1 MPSINEVEDAAVNIN
16 EPDAPKQK
24 KLEKEITS
32 LQADIINLQR
42 KRDSNMM
49 TGNDRKELQ
58 EKKELLKVTEKSLRA
73 RKSATE
79 RQRKLRLK
87 RKDAMDEID
96 PILRKKLRGKDDGTR
111 GRPRK
116 PSNSN
121 SSAQTEEELLKT
133 IAEIACTGSAA
144 DERRRSEMIRTIKTL
159 DELTDE
165 LHKRGFELSRSA
177 VYLRILP
184 RRSLSAEGKRHVKTA
199 PVRLIRA
206 QNSQHCNHPDTKF
219 AKSSIQSM
227 EEIAALLGPK
237 EVTFHSQ
244 VQNNSPARLFN
255 VSIDIYF

>member
-1 MPSINEVEDAAVNIN
+1 
-16 EPDAPKQK
+16 
-24 KLEKEITS
+24 
-32 LQADIINLQR
+32 
-42 KRDSNMM
+42 MM

-58 EKKELLKVTEKSLRA
+58 EKKELLKVTKKSLRA

-79 RQRKLRLK
+79 RPRKLTLK
-87 RKDAMDEID
+87 EKHAMHEID
-96 PILRKKLRGKDDGTR
+96 PILRKKLCGKDEGTG
-111 GRPRK
+111 GRTRK

-121 SSAQTEEELLKT
+121 FSAQTEEELLKT

-144 DERRRSEMIRTIKTL
+144 DDHQRSGMIRTIKTL

-184 RRSLSAEGKRHVKTA
+184 RRSRSAEGKRQVKTA

-227 EEIAALLGPK
+227 EEIAALPGPK

-244 VQNNSPARLFN
+244 VQYNSPARLFN
-255 VSIDIYF
+255 VSINIYF

>member
-1 MPSINEVEDAAVNIN
+1 MQSINEVEDAAVNVN
-16 EPDAPKQK
+16 EPNVPKQK

-32 LQADIINLQR
+32 LQADIINLQH

-73 RKSATE
+73 SKSATE
-79 RQRKLRLK
+79 RQRRLRLK
-87 RKDAMDEID
+87 QKDAMDEID
-96 PILRKKLRGKDDGTR
+96 PILRKKLCVKDDGAR
-111 GRPRK
+111 GRPGK

-144 DERRRSEMIRTIKTL
+144 DERQRSEMICTIKTL

-165 LHKRGFELSRSA
+165 LHKCGFELSRSA

-184 RRSLSAEGKRHVKTA
+184 R
-199 PVRLIRA
+199 
-206 QNSQHCNHPDTKF
+206 
-219 AKSSIQSM
+219 
-227 EEIAALLGPK
+227 
-237 EVTFHSQ
+237 
-244 VQNNSPARLFN
+244 
-255 VSIDIYF
+255 

>member
-1 MPSINEVEDAAVNIN
+1 MPSINEVEDAAVNII

-42 KRDSNMM
+42 KRDSNM

-87 RKDAMDEID
+87 RKEAMDEID
-96 PILRKKLRGKDDGTR
+96 PILRKKLRGKDDGTG

-159 DELTDE
+159 DELTDK

-184 RRSLSAEGKRHVKTA
+184 RRSLSAEGKRQVKTA
-199 PVRLIRA
+199 PVGLIRA

-237 EVTFHSQ
+237 EGTFHSP
-244 VQNNSPARLFN
+244 VQNNSPAHLFN
-255 VSIDIYF
+255 VSIDIYV